1 MCGITGVLGF
11 DNTIKISET
20 KLRNMAYS
28 LKYRGSDKEF
38 SSIPY
43 RYLLNNSTNKYI
55 TKNYF
60 LLKTSLILSTT
71 SEGLKC
77 ALIK

>member
-11 DNTIKISET
+11 DNTIEISET

-28 LKYRGSDKEF
+28 LKYRGPDKEF

-55 TKNYF
+55 TKKIAEKYF
-60 LLKTSLILSTT
+60 DNDFICREKMGKRVL
-71 SEGLKC
+71 
-77 ALIK
+77 